1 MDICLRKTIIVTT
14 STRYIYIWNYITKKL
29 EIKHECQAGDEAA
42 AVAFHPSGFHIVV
55 AFQDKI

>member
-14 STRYIYIWNYITKKL
+14 STRYIYIWNYISKKL

-55 AFQDKI
+55 AF